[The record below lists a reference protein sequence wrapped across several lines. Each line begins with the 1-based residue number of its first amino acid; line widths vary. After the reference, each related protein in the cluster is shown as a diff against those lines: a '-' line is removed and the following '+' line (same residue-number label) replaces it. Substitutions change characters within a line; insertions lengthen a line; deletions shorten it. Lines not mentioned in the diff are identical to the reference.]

1 MMDFSLLISCRI
13 VNDHLDNLK
22 QICRE
27 INHVCVSQS
36 PAGCRRCR
44 RPEQDCFPPP
54 AKEEKVRILI
64 YYHNSSLVIHRFV
77 ERKNSSSST
86 DCQRVNVSQ
95 VQYRQKRILF
105 VCVRSGNIRSGN
117 IFRRPYTNHLFFLDT
132 LKDQL
137 SPSPQIIYC
146 TGFSSIPGFWI
157 HPGTKEMFLFNIPS
171 ESEYFICTQQYTI
184 YPFLH

>member
-105 VCVRSGNIRSGN
+105 VCVRSGNI
-117 IFRRPYTNHLFFLDT
+117 FRRPYTNHLFFLDT